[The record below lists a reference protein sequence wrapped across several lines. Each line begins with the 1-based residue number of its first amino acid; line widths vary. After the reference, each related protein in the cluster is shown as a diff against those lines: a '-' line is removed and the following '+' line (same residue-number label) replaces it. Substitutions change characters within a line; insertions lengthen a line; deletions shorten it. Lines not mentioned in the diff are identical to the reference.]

1 MAEPGTA
8 TTTVVRDL
16 LSRIDVY
23 LAEAAAVR
31 LTAMSYIPLQRR
43 AQAQKARVVKTAN
56 PEYVEAMQG
65 LRRSSAA
72 QPHRSKKAYQRKPK
86 YGGWA

>member
-1 MAEPGTA
+1 
-8 TTTVVRDL
+8 
-16 LSRIDVY
+16 
-23 LAEAAAVR
+23 
-31 LTAMSYIPLQRR
+31 MSKKQRR

-86 YGGWA
+86 HGGWA